1 MSIFNPVTSQILAWN
16 LVPSDSAGSNLSV
29 PWTLQPLQRRRIG
42 HSLIFPIQ
50 WSSLLISHL
59 SGGSAQKKRHR
70 WFQTSPT
77 PDIFD
82 SKSFKGFDVF
92 FDGLLTKLSACR
104 QCIAPGEG
112 VDVAVAS
119 EVYSS
124 CEHHISTT
132 LNQLYITYIII
143 HHLLLHYVV
152 IYVDVHESIHSDG
165 VFPCQIENGDHPD
178 GWRGPHLAFSATFF
192 RHWGIQNSPLGKFNQ
207 DSWKTLRG

>member
-1 MSIFNPVTSQILAWN
+1 MKLGSFRLSWLKLERSLDSSTS
-16 LVPSDSAGSNLSV
+16 SAQKDR
-29 PWTLQPLQRRRIG
+29 TQ
-42 HSLIFPIQ
+42 FD
-50 WSSLLISHL
+50 ISHPVIIPFD
-59 SGGSAQKKRHR
+59 QPPFWRICTKKRHR

-178 GWRGPHLAFSATFF
+178 G
-192 RHWGIQNSPLGKFNQ
+192 
-207 DSWKTLRG
+207 